1 MRRVAALMVI
11 RNGSTSDALGYTT
24 LTNLEGAE
32 MTIVEAA
39 AAVLREAGRS
49 MTPGEIFK
57 LIEEGKS
64 YAFKAK
70 HPEQVLSQQL
80 RRHSQGVDNAVSSKD
95 KWFAAHPGG
104 RYSLL
109 AERRGR

>member
-1 MRRVAALMVI
+1 
-11 RNGSTSDALGYTT
+11 
-24 LTNLEGAE
+24 

-39 AAVLREAGRS
+39 AAVLREAGHS

-57 LIEEGKS
+57 LIEEAKS
-64 YAFKAK
+64 YSFKAK
-70 HPEQVLSQQL
+70 HPEQVLAQQL

-95 KWFAAHPGG
+95 KWFAAHPDG

-109 AERRGR
+109 TDRRGG